1 MDLRGKNGWAIV
13 LIALGS
19 LILLDKLDFGFGH
32 LMSYVIPVIMIM
44 LGYVGVK
51 NGSKFFGWVILVI
64 GIVILLGKMSGLI
77 GLAIA
82 IGLICFGVSM
92 FKKDKRA
99 Y

>member
-1 MDLRGKNGWAIV
+1 MDLKGKNGWAIV
-13 LIALGS
+13 LIVLGS
-19 LILLDKLDFGFGH
+19 LILLDKLNFGFGH
-32 LMSYVIPVIMIM
+32 LMGYVIPVIMVL

-64 GIVILLGKMSGLI
+64 GIMILLGKLSGLI

-82 IGLICFGVSM
+82 IGLIFFGVSM
-92 FKKDKRA
+92 FKKDRRA